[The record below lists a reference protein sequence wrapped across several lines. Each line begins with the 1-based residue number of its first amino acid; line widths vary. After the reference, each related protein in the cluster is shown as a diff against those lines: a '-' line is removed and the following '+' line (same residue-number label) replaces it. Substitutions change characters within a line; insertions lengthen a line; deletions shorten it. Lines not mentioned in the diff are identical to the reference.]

1 MFISSSAGAADRVL
15 YFEHAQKLTGNKLLL
30 QGQNAYSLKK
40 DDSIKKCEF
49 LMRRHNF
56 WVYEL
61 LLQSQTAIILKKGD
75 FIKKREFPKR
85 KQ

>member
-56 WVYEL
+56 
-61 LLQSQTAIILKKGD
+61 
-75 FIKKREFPKR
+75 
-85 KQ
+85 